1 MESVEAVQVLERLDL
16 NVPKRDAS
24 RVCLQ
29 SDESWNCVC
38 RWKSAVWMREIG
50 AGNEGEVGNVHTV
63 ETHLV
68 ILALHGDFVGIP
80 FTYGF
85 NWRASRHYAAL

>member
-1 MESVEAVQVLERLDL
+1 MAQALECLDL
-16 NVPKRDAS
+16 DIPKRDAS
-24 RVCLQ
+24 RVRLQ

-50 AGNEGEVGNVHTV
+50 AGNEGEGRDVHIV

-68 ILALHGDFVGIP
+68 ILALYGDLVRVP
-80 FTYGF
+80 FT
-85 NWRASRHYAAL
+85 